1 MTDPRDWQAAGEPP
15 DRLTSDRL
23 TSLPADAAL
32 PRHLDPRASGSRALG
47 SRPARR
53 DPALLEPD
61 LPSRP
66 RRRLSRVLSWIAV
79 STAVLILAVSGLGY
93 VAFNHYDGNIQRIK
107 GALGLPGVVRP
118 AAAPRNAQNL
128 LIVGSD
134 TRGDEAA
141 GTGFQGSG
149 ATFVTGQRS
158 DTVILA
164 HLYGNS
170 DKVQMVSFPRDSFVT
185 IPSYAD
191 PRTGAVTRE
200 HQAKLNSAFAIG
212 GPPLLVATIERLT
225 GVRVDHYLQI
235 DFTGFQSMVN
245 KLGGVDVCLA
255 TAARDKY
262 SGIDLPAGKHHID
275 GTVALAFVR
284 QRHGLPG
291 GDIDR
296 IRRQQEFLGSMVR
309 KVLSADTL
317 LNPLKLNAFLNVA
330 TASLKTD
337 DALTGADLRN
347 LALRLRNFSAGGVIF
362 STVPV
367 SDIGAY
373 RNRESVVL
381 IDDAKA
387 ASFFGDLRRDVAP
400 GTPAPEPSGPL
411 VAAQPLIVA
420 PSSVR
425 VTVYNGA
432 GVAGLGRRAAAD
444 LATVGFSVVGTPTNR
459 GTGLSG
465 TTVYYGPDK
474 ADSARTLAATLPG
487 ATLQADASLGNIV
500 EVVIGSGYTPA
511 VAVTLTAPTSPQPTA
526 TTPAK
531 VVTAQDD
538 PCAA

>member
-1 MTDPRDWQAAGEPP
+1 MD
-15 DRLTSDRL
+15 
-23 TSLPADAAL
+23 
-32 PRHLDPRASGSRALG
+32 
-47 SRPARR
+47 
-53 DPALLEPD
+53 
-61 LPSRP
+61 
-66 RRRLSRVLSWIAV
+66 
-79 STAVLILAVSGLGY
+79 
-93 VAFNHYDGNIQRIK
+93 
-107 GALGLPGVVRP
+107 RP

-170 DKVQMVSFPRDSFVT
+170 DKVQMVSFPRDSYVT
-185 IPSYAD
+185 IPSYTD
-191 PRTGAVTRE
+191 PKTGAVTRE
-200 HQAKLNSAFAIG
+200 HQSKLNSAFAIG

-245 KLGGVDVCLA
+245 NLGGVDVCLSQP
-255 TAARDKY
+255 ARDKY
-262 SGIDLPAGKHHID
+262 SGIDLAAGKHHID

-296 IRRQQEFLGSMVR
+296 IKRQQEFLGSMVR

-347 LALRLRNFSAGGVIF
+347 LALRLRGFSAGGVIF

-367 SDIGAY
+367 SNIGAY

-387 ASFFGDLRRDVAP
+387 AVFFGDLRRDVAP
-400 GTPAPEPSGPL
+400 GTPTPEPSGTL
-411 VAAQPLIVA
+411 VASQPLIVA
-420 PSSVR
+420 PGSVR

-444 LATVGFSVVGTPTNR
+444 LATVGFTVVGTPTNR

-465 TTVYYGPDK
+465 TTVFYGPDK
-474 ADSARTLAATLPG
+474 ADSARTLAAALPG
-487 ATLQADASLGNIV
+487 STLQADATLGNIV

-511 VAVTLTAPTSPQPTA
+511 VAVTLTAPTSPQPTSA
-526 TTPAK
+526 PAK